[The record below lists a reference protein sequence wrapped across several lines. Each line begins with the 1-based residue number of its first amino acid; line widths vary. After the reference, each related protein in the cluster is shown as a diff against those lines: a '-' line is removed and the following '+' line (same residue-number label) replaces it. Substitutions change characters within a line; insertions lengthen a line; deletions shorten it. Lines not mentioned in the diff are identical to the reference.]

1 MNKPA
6 NEVTPEQREA
16 FLQEMRAMGSDDDDD
31 SPKSS
36 GKGKEKVVLDD
47 GMIPDLVTALFAL
60 LPDDVKAKATEVVE
74 SDGDL
79 TDFLKKKAAEKTE
92 PKLWEIEP
100 EYPDGELPPESEWK
114 TYTVHVKASTIR
126 SYNNVKAPDAYTAA
140 NMYYDYT
147 DDFDEGEDDEE
158 VFEVEEDVAVPIDA
172 A

>member
-1 MNKPA
+1 MD
-6 NEVTPEQREA
+6 
-16 FLQEMRAMGSDDDDD
+16 SDDLP
-31 SPKSS
+31 PKTS
-36 GKGKEKVVLDD
+36 GKGKEKAVED
-47 GMIPDLVTALFAL
+47 GGEMTDEKPLWSLIAL
-60 LPDDVKAKATEVVE
+60 LPDDVKAEAFAVIDSGGKGDDVFHFLYEKANEKLVE
-74 SDGDL
+74 NAVER
-79 TDFLKKKAAEKTE
+79 KK
-92 PKLWEIEP
+92 PKPWEIEP
-100 EYPDGELPPESEWK
+100 EYPDGELPDKSTWK